1 MTWRRNPL
9 LFRRRHFVAAGISS
23 LFVVLPAFCQQSGI
37 QSSFLPA
44 IIRIPAIAGFVPDV
58 AETEH
63 LPYLTEVTKENQG
76 ASVFHPTTSDVLI
89 QQAEEK
95 FRSGSKFYVTSDFDH
110 ARSEF
115 DGAIALML
123 RASDS
128 PTNRSLF
135 EHTLEDMV
143 DAINRFDLTGMGAA
157 QTDDVPGFD
166 KAPIDD
172 ILQMTFPVDPAIKD
186 KVVTQLKTTSS
197 VLPLTVND
205 AVLGYVNYFSGRGH
219 KTIENGLIRAGKY
232 DAMITKI
239 FAEEGIPPELIRLAQ
254 AESGFMPRAVSVAA
268 AKGMWQFVKFRGNE
282 YGLMQTPWT
291 DDRLDPEKATR
302 AAAHHLH
309 DLFNEFHDWYLA
321 MASYNCGPG
330 VIEKA
335 VERTGYADFWELRA
349 RKVIPAETANYV
361 PIILAMTIVSKNAAE
376 YGIYDITPERPIE
389 YETLKLDAAVNL
401 GLISDLTETP
411 IPELQQLNPAL
422 LRGTAPEGY
431 DLHVPKG
438 MAADVQAG
446 LMAVPAANRATARVH
461 KVEPGE
467 NLAAIATRY
476 KSTPALLASANGL
489 EKGGDLTSGNRL
501 VIPAG
506 YHEAAPKPVLAAAT
520 SNKAKNGRRTVAT
533 AKTHAAAA
541 SGPVA
546 RTVSGPVVR
555 TASGPVAKTLAKKA
569 ASKPATLV
577 RAVRPASAALV
588 R

>member
-1 MTWRRNPL
+1 MPRNTPPPLYRRSLALGLSLSL
-9 LFRRRHFVAAGISS
+9 LA
-23 LFVVLPAFCQQSGI
+23 LPIYPQQSGI
-37 QSSFLPA
+37 QSSFLRAVLHTPESTGVLA
-44 IIRIPAIAGFVPDV
+44 DIND
-58 AETEH
+58 TEH
-63 LPYLTEVTKENQG
+63 VPYITEVTRENQG
-76 ASVFHPTTSDVLI
+76 TSVFHPSSSDMLI

-95 FRSGSKFYVTSDFDH
+95 FRSGSRFYLNGDFDH
-110 ARSEF
+110 ARSDF
-115 DGAIALML
+115 DTAIGLML
-123 RASDS
+123 RASDA

-135 EHTLEDMV
+135 EHTLEEMV
-143 DAINRFDLTGMGAA
+143 DAINRYDLTGMGAA
-157 QTDDVPGFD
+157 DTDQVPGFD
-166 KAPIDD
+166 KSPIDD
-172 ILQMTFPVDPAIKD
+172 ILQMTFPVDPRIKD

-197 VLPLTVND
+197 VLPLISND

-321 MASYNCGPG
+321 MAAYNCGPG

-376 YGIYDITPERPIE
+376 YGIYDITPERPVE
-389 YETLKLDAAVNL
+389 YETLKLDATVNL

-411 IPELQQLNPAL
+411 VPELQQLNPAL

-438 MAADVQAG
+438 LLEDVRTG
-446 LMAVPAANRATARVH
+446 LSAVPAASRAAARLH

-467 NLAAIATRY
+467 SLTAIATHY
-476 KSTPALLASANGL
+476 KSTPTVIAGANGL
-489 EKGGDLTSGNRL
+489 GKGADLTPGDRL
-501 VIPAG
+501 VIPAA
-506 YHEAAPKPVLAAAT
+506 YRDAPPKPLRVAVAAKSKSKAKGGKRVVTAAAT
-520 SNKAKNGRRTVAT
+520 HVASPGTAATTKVSLKTPAAKPPAT
-533 AKTHAAAA
+533 
-541 SGPVA
+541 VA
-546 RTVSGPVVR
+546 RTKQP
-555 TASGPVAKTLAKKA
+555 A
-569 ASKPATLV
+569 ATLV
-577 RAVRPASAALV
+577 R
-588 R
+588 

>member
-1 MTWRRNPL
+1 MA
-9 LFRRRHFVAAGISS
+9 RRHKT
-23 LFVVLPAFCQQSGI
+23 LPAPLRHTVAVGVCAVLLALPVFPQQSGI

-44 IIRIPAIAGFVPDV
+44 VIRTPAIGITPDI
-58 AETEH
+58 ADTERI
-63 LPYLTEVTKENQG
+63 PYLTEVTRENQG
-76 ASVFHPTTSDVLI
+76 TSVFHPNASDILI
-89 QQAEEK
+89 HQAEEK
-95 FRSGSKFYVTSDFDH
+95 FRTGSRFYLNSDFDH
-110 ARSEF
+110 ARSDF
-115 DGAIALML
+115 DAAIGLMM

-128 PTNRSLF
+128 PTNRTLF
-135 EHTLEDMV
+135 EHTLEEMV
-143 DAINRFDLTGMGAA
+143 DSINRYDLTGMGAA
-157 QTDDVPGFD
+157 VTDEAPGFD

-172 ILQMTFPVDPAIKD
+172 ILQMTFPVDPRIKD
-186 KVVTQLKTTSS
+186 KVETQLKNTSS

-219 KTIENGLIRAGKY
+219 RTIENGLIRAGKY

-268 AKGMWQFVKFRGNE
+268 AKGMWQFVKFRGNQ

-309 DLFNEFHDWYLA
+309 DLYNEFHDWYLA
-321 MASYNCGPG
+321 MAAYNCGPG

-361 PIILAMTIVSKNAAE
+361 PIILAMTIVSKNAPE
-376 YGIYDITPERPIE
+376 YGIYDITPERAVE
-389 YETLKLDAAVNL
+389 YETLTLDSNVNL

-438 MAADVQAG
+438 MAQDVIAG
-446 LMAVPAANRATARVH
+446 LATVPAVNRATARLH
-461 KVEPGE
+461 KVEAGE
-467 NLAAIATRY
+467 SLSAIATRY
-476 KSTPALLASANGL
+476 KSTSTVIASANRL
-489 EKGGDLTSGNRL
+489 EKSADLAPGDRL
-501 VIPAG
+501 VIPAA
-506 YHEAAPKPVLAAAT
+506 YHEAPPKPIRVVAAK
-520 SNKAKNGRRTVAT
+520 SKGKSGRRVASS
-533 AKTHAAAA
+533 AISKSAGLKAGRKAPAAGA
-541 SGPVA
+541 GL
-546 RTVSGPVVR
+546 
-555 TASGPVAKTLAKKA
+555 VAKASLKTPA
-569 ASKPATLV
+569 AKPATSIARAKQPVAAIV
-577 RAVRPASAALV
+577 R
-588 R
+588 

>member
-1 MTWRRNPL
+1 MARQTLPPLYRRSLALGLSLSL
-9 LFRRRHFVAAGISS
+9 LT
-23 LFVVLPAFCQQSGI
+23 LPIYPQQSGI
-37 QSSFLPA
+37 QSSFLRAVLHTPESTGPLA
-44 IIRIPAIAGFVPDV
+44 DVVDTERVP
-58 AETEH
+58 
-63 LPYLTEVTKENQG
+63 YITEVTRENQG
-76 ASVFHPTTSDVLI
+76 ASVFHPNSSDMLI

-95 FRSGSKFYVTSDFDH
+95 FRSGSRFYLNGDFDH
-110 ARSEF
+110 ARSDF
-115 DGAIALML
+115 DTAIGLML
-123 RASDS
+123 RASEG

-135 EHTLEDMV
+135 EHTLEEMV
-143 DAINRFDLTGMGAA
+143 DAINRYDLTGMGAA
-157 QTDDVPGFD
+157 ETDQVPGFD
-166 KAPIDD
+166 KSPIDD
-172 ILQMTFPVDPAIKD
+172 ILQMTFPVDPRIKD
-186 KVVTQLKTTSS
+186 KVVTQLKSTSS
-197 VLPLTVND
+197 VLPLISND

-268 AKGMWQFVKFRGNE
+268 AKGMWQFVKFRGNQ
-282 YGLMQTPWT
+282 YGLMQTAWT

-321 MASYNCGPG
+321 MAAYNCGPG

-361 PIILAMTIVSKNAAE
+361 PIILAMTIVSKNAPE
-376 YGIYDITPERPIE
+376 YGIYDITPERAIE
-389 YETLKLDAAVNL
+389 YDTLKLDATVNL

-438 MAADVQAG
+438 LLEDVRTG
-446 LMAVPAANRATARVH
+446 LNAVPAASRAAARLH

-467 NLAAIATRY
+467 SLAAIATHY
-476 KSTPALLASANGL
+476 KSTPTVIAGANGL
-489 EKGGDLTSGNRL
+489 GKGADLSAGDRL
-501 VIPAG
+501 VIPAA
-506 YHEAAPKPVLAAAT
+506 YRDTPPKPLRVAVANSKSKTKSKTAKHVVTAAAT
-520 SNKAKNGRRTVAT
+520 HVASPSTAATMKVALKTPAAKPVTT
-533 AKTHAAAA
+533 
-541 SGPVA
+541 VA
-546 RTVSGPVVR
+546 RTKQP
-555 TASGPVAKTLAKKA
+555 A
-569 ASKPATLV
+569 ATLV
-577 RAVRPASAALV
+577 R
-588 R
+588 